1 MNPSFKVGDIVVL
14 RAGSVRMKVAAID
27 KTDGR
32 VRCTWVRGPA
42 KHTQS
47 FAPADLMM
55 NNAAP
60 QPRL

>member
-1 MNPSFKVGDIVVL
+1 MNPTFKIGDVVVL
-14 RAGSVRMKVAAID
+14 RAGSVRMKVAAVD

-47 FAPADLMM
+47 FAPDDLMM
-55 NNAAP
+55 NNAAQLP
-60 QPRL
+60 KL